1 KPSPPSDRLYLS
13 KFGERVLIAPYFANF
28 NRKNGLVSFR
38 TYDILNNNQELEDN
52 RDVISMVD
60 DIVQKFGGLPLFS
73 TKFLLIATWKNLQKG
88 QGQNIDQESVTFQ
101 MNLASNGSYTF
112 ALFTYG
118 NERMMWN
125 MEKKQDPKIWIGYYA
140 EKNRFYT
147 HPFSFSNNALRM
159 DTVEIGQSE
168 KLKGVLLQPLTQY
181 GKTKPNYAVN
191 CISWYNINSHEK
203 FRMNQISSLL
213 PPCPCDIDL
222 GRFDPWFWNLQKYR
236 WHGQQGYGCVDML
249 QRPDSIYTQYGKS
262 CCYDL
267 NTRLLVFERPYAG
280 SFRMFNPYI
289 LTNEKQHYE
298 NDILPKEW
306 CCNLSD
312 FCNLYYELRPTGSCY
327 RKSPYSFGSFWGDPH
342 FQTLDGMNFTFNG
355 LGEFTLLQIDTA
367 NISFNLQART
377 TRAIK
382 QDGNVS
388 DATIF
393 SAFASMDD
401 TGANIHVELNQA
413 KT

>member
-1 KPSPPSDRLYLS
+1 KPSPPSDRLDLS

-38 TYDILNNNQELEDN
+38 TYDIFNNNQELEDN

-60 DIVQKFGGLPLFS
+60 HIVQKFGGLQSFS
-73 TKFLLIATWKNLQKG
+73 TKFLLIATWENLQKG
-88 QGQNIDQESVTFQ
+88 QGQNVDQESVTFQ

-118 NERMMWN
+118 NERIMWN
-125 MEKKQDPKIWIGYYA
+125 MEKKQDPKIWIGFYA

-181 GKTKPNYAVN
+181 GKTKPNYDVN
-191 CISWYNINSHEK
+191 CISWYNRNSHEK

-213 PPCPCDIDL
+213 PHCPCDIDL

-280 SFRMFNPYI
+280 SFRMFNPHI

-355 LGEFTLLQIDTA
+355 LGEFTLLQIETA
-367 NISFNLQART
+367 NMSYYLQART
-377 TRAIK
+377 TRAVK